1 MDVWLCCVFLAVCG
15 PPPAAA
21 NGAALHCGV
30 WGWCLLP
37 SRGTGS
43 RLEEYSGCGSWA
55 LEHELSRR
63 GVQA

>member
-1 MDVWLCCVFLAVCG
+1 MFGCAASSLLCAGLLQLRQM
-15 PPPAAA
+15 
-21 NGAALHCGV
+21 GAALHCGV